1 MVQNESSFAD
11 WKAELLHDIEA
22 EPDTVSKGDSFV
34 QCVLRYRYQ
43 LSDDDAIDATDMAGA
58 GDHGIDGL
66 IIEEAEEGNPA
77 HGIVVQGKYGTAGL
91 QVSPLLEFIKFS
103 KGLQQTSSGTQLTN
117 ALERCSAVLE
127 NEGTLTYVIATVDPL
142 SDSQTDEL
150 ENARVIANDRY
161 GPSVTLDAVSLR
173 DLYDEIC
180 GQRTPARS
188 VSLTCQWV
196 AAGTDTYVGAATLV
210 NVYQMLRE
218 YAKLHNGSLDR
229 IYDRNV
235 RKWLGKRAKSVN
247 AGINNTL
254 LDNPARFIAFNN
266 GISIVCR
273 SLEPSDGVLRI
284 DSPQIVNGCQ
294 TTRTLYDF
302 MENRFAG
309 VQEQLNTS
317 PKADAYRTS
326 TLAFKLIAVQDFDT
340 DFVRDI
346 TRFSNKQNAVRGRD
360 FLTLEEN
367 FHQLKS
373 ALLEKGYY
381 LEVQTGE
388 YNVLPKSE
396 KQRFPQDKLV
406 NAFDALRFY
415 GASVL
420 RKPHTAFG
428 RSGEF
433 TPGGNEFDEATKDL
447 TEDDLLVPWLMAGHA
462 KELGYSVGSKKDPSQ
477 NDHRNQTRY
486 FYLYML
492 FRVASQVLS
501 GSPQLEPSARLGF
514 YKQLFKLRD
523 DYLVN
528 GADET
533 AFKAILD
540 TADKLV
546 ATYMNLASLG
556 HWFQD
561 RNAFLK
567 NQDLLIEN
575 RIVQASGDLFVT
587 QSELR
592 KKAEIVLGELV

>member
-1 MVQNESSFAD
+1 MVQDESSFVD
-11 WKAELLHDIEA
+11 WKAEFLHDIET
-22 EPDTVSKGDSFV
+22 EPDTVSKGDTFV

-66 IIEEAEEGNPA
+66 VIEEAEEGSPA

-91 QVSPLLEFIKFS
+91 QVSPLLEFTKFS
-103 KGLQQTSSGTQLTN
+103 KGLQQTKSGTQLTD
-117 ALERCSAVLE
+117 ALDQCSGVLE

-142 SDSQTDEL
+142 SDSQADEL
-150 ENARVIANDRY
+150 ENARVISNERY
-161 GPSVTLDAVSLR
+161 GPKVTLEAVSLR

-180 GQRTPARS
+180 GQETPARS
-188 VSLTCQWV
+188 VSLACQWV
-196 AAGTDTYVGAATLV
+196 AAGTETYVGAATLV

-218 YAKLHNGSLDR
+218 YAKLHNGSVDK

-254 LDNPARFIAFNN
+254 LEHPDRFIAFNN
-266 GISIVCR
+266 GISMVCR
-273 SLEPSDGVLRI
+273 GLEQSDGALRI

-309 VQEQLNTS
+309 VQEQLDTL
-317 PKADAYRTS
+317 PKADPYRTS
-326 TLAFKLIAVQDFDT
+326 LLAFKLIAVSDFDT
-340 DFVRDI
+340 EFVRDI
-346 TRFSNKQNAVRGRD
+346 TRFSNKQNAIRGRD

-367 FHQLKS
+367 FHQLKA
-373 ALLEKGYY
+373 ALLSKGYF

-396 KQRFPQDKLV
+396 KQTFPQEKLV

-415 GASVL
+415 AAAIL

-433 TPGGNEFDEATKDL
+433 TPGGNEFDEVSTGL

-462 KELGYSVGSKKDPSQ
+462 KELGYSVGSKKGPSQ

-486 FYLYML
+486 LYLYML
-492 FRVASQVLS
+492 CRVASQVLS
-501 GSPQLEPSARLGF
+501 GSPHVEPSARSVF
-514 YKQLFKLRD
+514 YEQLLTLRD
-523 DYLVN
+523 DHHAHAKDDTV
-528 GADET
+528 
-533 AFKAILD
+533 FKAILD
-540 TADKLV
+540 TADRLV

-556 HWFQD
+556 NWYQD

-567 NQDLLIEN
+567 SQDLLLEN
-575 RIVQASGDLFVT
+575 RIVQASGDLLVT
-587 QSELR
+587 ETELR
-592 KKAEIVLGELV
+592 EKAEMVLGALP